1 MTINQEY
8 DRTRDFTLSGGAT
21 LSRIGFGTM
30 RLPLAEPA
38 AARKV
43 LRRAAESGVDHFD
56 TASFYFAGDR
66 SANALLREALHPY
79 RERVFI
85 AVKVGPQRTP
95 DGAFTA
101 PATAAELRG
110 AVERNLLELG
120 LERLDLVYLRIG
132 TMAPDPGESLAE
144 RFAVLAELRREGL
157 VGALGVSNVTAGQ
170 LAEARAV
177 APVAAVQN
185 HFNLTRRADL
195 ALLAECRTLGIAY
208 VPFPPLAGGDPAVA
222 PAVRR
227 IAEAHGATVPQVLLA
242 WLLALGPHVCPI
254 PGTSS
259 LAHLADNLAAADL
272 ELSPAELAEL
282 AELAEPA
289 EPDGS
294 DESTA

>member
-1 MTINQEY
+1 MTIDQEPY
-8 DRTRDFTLSGGAT
+8 TSRKFTPTDGPA

-43 LRRAAESGVDHFD
+43 LRRAVESGVDHFD

-66 SANALLREALHPY
+66 AANALLREALHPY
-79 RERVFI
+79 PEQVSI

-95 DGAFTA
+95 DGAFSA

-110 AVERNLLELG
+110 AVERNLRELG
-120 LERLDLVYLRIG
+120 VERLDLVYLRIG
-132 TMAPDPGESLAE
+132 AMAPDPGESLAE
-144 RFAVLAELRREGL
+144 RFAVLAELRRAGL

-185 HFNLTRRADL
+185 HFNLARRTDQP
-195 ALLAECRTLGIAY
+195 LLAQCRALGIAY
-208 VPFPPLAGGDPAVA
+208 VPFPPLAGGDFTAGPAGAVA
-222 PAVRR
+222 RR

-259 LAHLADNLAAADL
+259 PAHLADNLAAADL

-282 AELAEPA
+282 DGLVEPA
-289 EPDGS
+289 
-294 DESTA
+294 A